1 MNATIRNFMG
11 LFKDFALQYLLTSG
25 GWWVFLLVKQRG
37 FSLYDIEQFIREA
50 GAEKI
55 NEKAVVSLEKEL
67 EDTVNE
73 LVNEA
78 SMYANYAGRKRLINI
93 SDIELANSK
102 GKRAKLYIMRSK
114 RVKRRQVSRK
124 VVAVSRKQVLKQ

>member
-1 MNATIRNFMG
+1 MLA
-11 LFKDFALQYLLTSG
+11 
-25 GWWVFLLVKQRG
+25 KQRG

-73 LVNEA
+73 LINEA
-78 SMYANYAGRKRLINI
+78 SMYANYAGRKRLIKL
-93 SDIELANSK
+93 SDIELANGQ
-102 GKRAKLYIMRSK
+102 GKRAKLYIMRDKNVSIGAK
-114 RVKRRQVSRK
+114 RKRRIYAAARP
-124 VVAVSRKQVLKQ
+124 ALKQ